1 MVQDRLLYMR
11 GDDRQQPDLF
21 LYGTL
26 EHRIPEKHPLRPVRA
41 MTDAALE
48 ALSSRFDEMYPNNG
62 RPSIAPEKLL
72 RSLLLQA
79 LYSVRSERML
89 VEQLEYNL
97 LFRWFV
103 GLGMNEPAWNH
114 AVFSKNRERLLAGDV
129 AQEFLACI
137 VEQARTL
144 RLLSEE
150 HFTVDGTLIE
160 AWASQK
166 SFRPKD
172 GSDDDGASGFRGQKR
187 RNDTHRST
195 TDPEAK
201 LYRKSK
207 GQEAKL
213 SYLGHAVIDNRH
225 GLALDTTLTEAN
237 GRAEREAALTM
248 VGRLGGESRV
258 TLGADKGYDAR
269 DFVAG
274 LRELEV
280 TPHVAQNTSGRR
292 SRIDAR
298 TTRHEG
304 YRQSQKK
311 RKLVEQ
317 VFGWMKTTAGI
328 RKTRHRGRER
338 VEWMFTFAAAAYNL
352 VRIRNLMEATV

>member
-1 MVQDRLLYMR
+1 
-11 GDDRQQPDLF
+11 
-21 LYGTL
+21 
-26 EHRIPEKHPLRPVRA
+26 
-41 MTDAALE
+41 
-48 ALSSRFDEMYPNNG
+48 
-62 RPSIAPEKLL
+62 
-72 RSLLLQA
+72 
-79 LYSVRSERML
+79 L

-103 GLGMNEPAWNH
+103 GLGMNEAAWNH

-129 AQEFLACI
+129 AQEFFACV
-137 VEQARTL
+137 VEQARAL
-144 RLLSEE
+144 RLLSDE

-172 GSDDDGASGFRGQKR
+172 GSDDSGEGRFRGQKR

-195 TDPEAK
+195 SDPEAK
-201 LYRKSK
+201 LYRKSN

-213 SYLGHAVIDNRH
+213 SYLGHILIDTRH
-225 GLALDTTLTEAN
+225 GLAVDAALTEAN
-237 GRAEREAALTM
+237 GRAEREAALEM
-248 VGRLGGESRV
+248 ARSLGGERRV

-269 DFVAG
+269 EFVAG
-274 LRELEV
+274 LRELGV

-292 SRIDAR
+292 SRIDGR

-304 YRQSQKK
+304 YEESQKK

-317 VFGWMKTTAGI
+317 VFGWMKTTAVL
-328 RKTRHRGRER
+328 RKTRHRGREK